1 MEEQKTTIFRKKSL
15 DTLSSPEQLYDYL
28 RVTSPGIWSILTAV
42 ILLLAG
48 LIAWSM
54 TGNLETIANGVGVVK
69 DHQAQ
74 IIVTDT
80 SKGVIRSG
88 MPLRIGADEY
98 EISIVEQDEFGR
110 TVAYA
115 PVNEADGRY
124 DVKIVVESIHPIC
137 FLFD

>member
-1 MEEQKTTIFRKKSL
+1 MIQQAEPFVR
-15 DTLSSPEQLYDYL
+15 
-28 RVTSPGIWSILTAV
+28 
-42 ILLLAG
+42 
-48 LIAWSM
+48 LIAHTPDPVTVCTLAARVCYSALPYDELSEKAS
-54 TGNLETIANGVGVVK
+54 GP
-69 DHQAQ
+69 DQAAFL
-74 IIVTDT
+74 
-80 SKGVIRSG
+80 KGVIRSG